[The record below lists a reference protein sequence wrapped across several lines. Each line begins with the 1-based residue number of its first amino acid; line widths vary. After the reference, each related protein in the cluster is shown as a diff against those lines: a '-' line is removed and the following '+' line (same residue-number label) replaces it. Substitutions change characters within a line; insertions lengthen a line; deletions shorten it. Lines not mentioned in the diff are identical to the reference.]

1 MLRPPVRL
9 REQQQRQQPG
19 PRQALLQVQ
28 RRHQQALQ
36 QRGLRQAL
44 QQQERGQ
51 VLQRGQEPAQERV
64 LPSCHKQPEQRQ
76 QPMQPERETWSF
88 NFLEDGT
95 KRNLETVWTACSC
108 PNRAAPVP

>member
-1 MLRPPVRL
+1 VR
-9 REQQQRQQPG
+9 
-19 PRQALLQVQ
+19 LQVQ
-28 RRHQQALQ
+28 RPHQLEPQRQGLQQVRRPHQQALQ
-36 QRGLRQAL
+36 RRGLL
-44 QQQERGQ
+44 QVLPQQERAQ
-51 VLQRGQEPAQERV
+51 AQQRVRELVQERV

-108 PNRAAPVP
+108 PNRATPVL